1 MQQNEYRQLVER
13 LNHYSKLYY
22 TLDAPEISD
31 FEYDSLMQQL
41 KAAEAEHP
49 DWVTADS
56 PTQRIGDAIYTTF
69 EKVAHTVQMGSLQD
83 VFSEEELW
91 AFHERCLPYDPAPA
105 YTVEPKID
113 GLSVSLEYRDG
124 LFVRGSTRGNGL
136 IGEDVTLNLLT
147 IADIPKKLTRP
158 LPYLE
163 VRGEVYMPLSVF
175 QELVTHQLENEE
187 EPFKNPRNAAAGGLR
202 QKDPKVTAE
211 RKLSIFV
218 FNVQQIEG
226 ETLTTHDGSLDLL
239 RELGFKVIPSYP
251 VFTDFQQVVEEIRS
265 IDARRGENDF
275 DIDGAVV
282 KINDLALREQIG
294 STVKF
299 PRWAVAFKYPP
310 EEKETVL
317 RDIEI
322 QVGRTGALTPTA
334 VFDSVTL
341 AGTSVSRAT
350 LHNQD
355 FITEKEICI
364 GDTLLVRKAGE
375 IIPEVLKVV
384 RHGENPVPYQIPE
397 TCPVCGSRTV
407 RDPDEAVIRCINPAC
422 PATRK
427 RSIVH
432 FASRNAMDIEGLGP
446 AMVDLLVDNGLVDN
460 CAGLYR
466 LTAEQLL
473 PFEGIQQKSADNLIQ
488 AIEGSK
494 DRGLARLLFGLGIRN
509 VGEKAAQ
516 LIARHFGTVDALMD
530 LTVDDLWTKKGG
542 SVIPGIGQV
551 IAESLV
557 ESFSQPE
564 FRRQIEQLRKSGVKL
579 TEEKEETGSSLA
591 GKTFVITGT
600 LPTMSR
606 KEAQTLIEQNG
617 GKVTA
622 SVSKKT
628 SFLLAGE
635 DAGSKLVK
643 AQTLGIPVVSE
654 AELMQMIGP
663 ETDR

>member
-56 PTQRIGDAIYTTF
+56 PTQRVGDAIFTTF
-69 EKVAHTVQMGSLQD
+69 EKVTHTVQMGSLQD

-226 ETLTTHDGSLDLL
+226 ETITTHAGSLDLL
-239 RELGFKVIPSYP
+239 KKLGFKVIPSYP
-251 VFTDFQQVVEEIRS
+251 VFTDFQQVVEEIHS

-355 FITEKEICI
+355 FITDKGICI

-384 RHGENPVPYQIPE
+384 RHGENPIPYQIPE

-473 PFEGIQQKSADNLIQ
+473 PFEGVQQKSADNLIQ

-494 DRGLARLLFGLGIRN
+494 GRGLARLLFGLGIRN

-542 SVIPGIGQV
+542 SVIPGVGQV

-564 FRRQIEQLRKSGVKL
+564 FRSQIEQLRKSGVKL

>member
-56 PTQRIGDAIYTTF
+56 PTQRVGDAIYTTF

-83 VFSEEELW
+83 AFSEEELW

-355 FITEKEICI
+355 FITDKGICI

-397 TCPVCGSRTV
+397 TCPVCGSKTV

-460 CAGLYR
+460 CAGLYK

-494 DRGLARLLFGLGIRN
+494 GRGLARLLFGLGIRN

-516 LIARHFGTVDALMD
+516 LIARHFGTADALMD

-542 SVIPGIGQV
+542 SVIPGVGQV

-564 FRRQIEQLRKSGVKL
+564 FRQQIEQLRESGVKL
-579 TEEKEETGSSLA
+579 TEEKEEAGSSLA

>member
-56 PTQRIGDAIYTTF
+56 PTQRVGDAIYTTF
-69 EKVAHTVQMGSLQD
+69 EKVTHTVQMGSLQD

-226 ETLTTHDGSLDLL
+226 ETLTTHAGSLDLL
-239 RELGFKVIPSYP
+239 KKLGFKVIPSYP
-251 VFTDFQQVVEEIRS
+251 VFTDFQQVVEEIHS

-355 FITEKEICI
+355 FITEKGICI

-473 PFEGIQQKSADNLIQ
+473 PFEGVQQKSADNLIQ

-579 TEEKEETGSSLA
+579 TEEKEETGVSLA

>member
-56 PTQRIGDAIYTTF
+56 PTQRVGDAIYTTF

-175 QELVTHQLENEE
+175 QELVTRQLENEE

-226 ETLTTHDGSLDLL
+226 ETLTTHAGSLDLL

-251 VFTDFQQVVEEIRS
+251 VFTDFQQVVEEIHS
-265 IDARRGENDF
+265 IDARREENDF

-355 FITEKEICI
+355 FITEKGICI

-397 TCPVCGSRTV
+397 TCPVCGSKTV

-460 CAGLYR
+460 CAGLYK

-473 PFEGIQQKSADNLIQ
+473 PFEGVQQKSADNLIQ

-494 DRGLARLLFGLGIRN
+494 GRGLARLLFGLGIRN

-542 SVIPGIGQV
+542 SVIPGVGQV

-557 ESFSQPE
+557 ESFTQPE
-564 FRRQIEQLRKSGVKL
+564 FRSQIEQLRESGVKL
-579 TEEKEETGSSLA
+579 TEEKEETGVSLT

>member
-56 PTQRIGDAIYTTF
+56 PTQRVGDAIYTTF
-69 EKVAHTVQMGSLQD
+69 EKVTHTVQMGSLQD

-355 FITEKEICI
+355 FITEKGICI

-397 TCPVCGSRTV
+397 TCPVCGSKTV

-473 PFEGIQQKSADNLIQ
+473 PFEGVQQKSADNLIQ

-564 FRRQIEQLRKSGVKL
+564 FRQQIEQLRESGVKL
-579 TEEKEETGSSLA
+579 TEEKEEAGSSLA

>member
-56 PTQRIGDAIYTTF
+56 PTQRVGDAIYTTF

-226 ETLTTHDGSLDLL
+226 ETITTHAGSLDLL
-239 RELGFKVIPSYP
+239 KKLGFKVIPSYP
-251 VFTDFQQVVEEIRS
+251 VFTDFQQVVEEIHS

-355 FITEKEICI
+355 FITEKGICI

-384 RHGENPVPYQIPE
+384 RHGENPIPYQIPE
-397 TCPVCGSRTV
+397 TCPVCGSKTV

-446 AMVDLLVDNGLVDN
+446 AMVDLLVDNGLVDY

-473 PFEGIQQKSADNLIQ
+473 PFEGVQQKSADNLIQ

-494 DRGLARLLFGLGIRN
+494 GRGLARLLFGLGIRN

-557 ESFSQPE
+557 ESFAQPE
-564 FRRQIEQLRKSGVKL
+564 FRSQIEQLRESGVKL
-579 TEEKEETGSSLA
+579 TEEKEETGVSLA

>member
-56 PTQRIGDAIYTTF
+56 PTQRVGDAIYTTF

-226 ETLTTHDGSLDLL
+226 ETLTTHAGSLDLL

-251 VFTDFQQVVEEIRS
+251 VFTDFQQVVEEIHS

-355 FITEKEICI
+355 FITEKGICI

-397 TCPVCGSRTV
+397 TCPVCGSKTV

-460 CAGLYR
+460 CAGLYK

-473 PFEGIQQKSADNLIQ
+473 PFEGVQQKSADNLIQ

-494 DRGLARLLFGLGIRN
+494 GRGLARLLFGLGIRN

-542 SVIPGIGQV
+542 SVIPGVGQV

-557 ESFSQPE
+557 ESFTQPE
-564 FRRQIEQLRKSGVKL
+564 FRSQIEQLRESGVKL
-579 TEEKEETGSSLA
+579 TEEKEEAGSSLA

>member
-56 PTQRIGDAIYTTF
+56 PTQRVGDAIYTTF

-226 ETLTTHDGSLDLL
+226 ETITTHAGSLDLL
-239 RELGFKVIPSYP
+239 KKLGFKVIPSYP
-251 VFTDFQQVVEEIRS
+251 VFTDFQQVVEEIHS

-355 FITEKEICI
+355 FITDKGICI

-397 TCPVCGSRTV
+397 TCPVCGSKTV

-473 PFEGIQQKSADNLIQ
+473 PFEGVQQKSADNLIQ

-494 DRGLARLLFGLGIRN
+494 GRGLARLLFGLGIRN

-516 LIARHFGTVDALMD
+516 LIARHFGTADALME

-542 SVIPGIGQV
+542 SVIPGVGQV

-564 FRRQIEQLRKSGVKL
+564 FRSQIEQLRESGVKL

-663 ETDR
+663 EMDR